1 MPTKGRDKCVFNEE
15 VKQKIY
21 NLYRESN
28 LAVLEYIAEITKTW
42 DDIGKE
48 FLQDYMNT
56 EDKNEEVKIFWNA
69 MEHYGMEDYISE
81 QESKL

>member
-1 MPTKGRDKCVFNEE
+1 MPIKGRDKCVFNEE

-42 DDIGKE
+42 NDIGKD
-48 FLQDYMNT
+48 FLQQ
-56 EDKNEEVKIFWNA
+56 F
-69 MEHYGMEDYISE
+69 
-81 QESKL
+81 

>member
-1 MPTKGRDKCVFNEE
+1 MPIKGRNKCVFNEE

-42 DDIGKE
+42 NDIGE
-48 FLQDYMNT
+48 DFLQQYANAKN
-56 EDKNEEVKIFWNA
+56 EDKKVKIFWNA
-69 MEHYGMEDYISE
+69 MKHYGMDTYISE

>member
-1 MPTKGRDKCVFNEE
+1 MPTKGRNTCVFNEE

-28 LAVLEYIAEITKTW
+28 LEVLEYIAEITKTW
-42 DDIGKE
+42 NDRGKE
-48 FLQDYMNT
+48 FLQNYSNA
-56 EDKNEEVKIFWNA
+56 EDEDEEIKIFWDA
-69 MEHYGMEDYISE
+69 MEHYGLKDYISE

>member
-1 MPTKGRDKCVFNEE
+1 MPTKGRNACVINEE

-28 LAVLEYIAEITKTW
+28 LEVLEYIAEITKTW
-42 DDIGKE
+42 NDRGKE
-48 FLQDYMNT
+48 FLQNYLNA
-56 EDKNEEVKIFWNA
+56 EDEDEEIKIFWDT
-69 MEHYGMEDYISE
+69 MEYYGLKDYISE

>member
-1 MPTKGRDKCVFNEE
+1 MLTKRRNTCVFNEE

-28 LAVLEYIAEITKTW
+28 LEVLEYIAEITKTW
-42 DDIGKE
+42 NDRGKE
-48 FLQDYMNT
+48 FLQNYSNAED
-56 EDKNEEVKIFWNA
+56 EDKEIKIFWDA
-69 MEHYGMEDYISE
+69 MEHYGLKDYISE

>member
-1 MPTKGRDKCVFNEE
+1 MPIKGRDKCVFNEE

-42 DDIGKE
+42 NDIGKD
-48 FLQDYMNT
+48 FLQQYANAVD
-56 EDKNEEVKIFWNA
+56 EDEEVKIFWNA
-69 MEHYGMEDYISE
+69 MEHYGMDTYISE

>member
-1 MPTKGRDKCVFNEE
+1 MLIKGKNRCMFNKE

-28 LAVLEYIAEITKTW
+28 LAVLEYIADITKTW
-42 DDIGKE
+42 NGRGNE
-48 FLQDYMNT
+48 FLQAYMNA
-56 EDKNEEVKIFWNA
+56 EDEDEEVKIFWNA
-69 MEHYGMEDYISE
+69 MEYYGMKDYISE